1 MKQPMV
7 ERIIAIS
14 GMPGSGKSLVSNVA
28 RQMGYHVYAMGDV
41 VRDEAKRLGLEQS
54 PANLGMIALKLR
66 KEEGPAAVARILGDQ
81 MRNDDSKIAI
91 VEGVRSVDELQEFRR
106 CFKVTVLAVVCS
118 SRTRYSRLK
127 KRGRSDDPRNISE
140 FRERDKRELRLG
152 IGKVMDTADR
162 QIKNEADVITFKS
175 QVREALEEMS
185 RVG

>member
-1 MKQPMV
+1 MKRPMV

-14 GMPGSGKSLVSNVA
+14 GMPGSGKSLVSDVA
-28 RQMGYHVYAMGDV
+28 REMSYHVYVMGDV
-41 VRDEAKRLGLEQS
+41 VRDEAKRLGLEPS

-66 KEEGPAAVARILGDQ
+66 KEEGPAVVARMLGDQ
-81 MRNDDSKIAI
+81 MKNDDSKIAV
-91 VEGVRSVDELQEFRR
+91 VEGVRSVDELQEFRK

-152 IGKVMDTADR
+152 IGKVMDTADK
-162 QIKNEADVITFKS
+162 QIKNEADVITFTS

-185 RVG
+185 GVG